1 MILLTIPLALTGAVF
16 ALWLTGTTLSVVVF
30 IGVIMLAGIVVNN
43 AIVLVTRINQ
53 LREAGM
59 VRESAIVEAGQAR
72 LRPIVMTTLTTVL
85 GLLPLALGLG
95 EGSEMRAPM
104 AVAVIG
110 GLLLSTAL
118 TLVVIPVVY
127 SLLDRRRTA
136 ADDHA
141 TEVATSAP

>member
-1 MILLTIPLALTGAVF
+1 
-16 ALWLTGTTLSVVVF
+16 VVVF

-53 LREAGM
+53 LRDQGMPREA
-59 VRESAIVEAGQAR
+59 AIVEGGRAR

-95 EGSEMRAPM
+95 EGAEMRAPM
-104 AVAVIG
+104 AIAVIG

-127 SLLDRRRTA
+127 SLLDRRRTEADSRAVEA
-136 ADDHA
+136 AP
-141 TEVATSAP
+141 TAP